1 MPVIASWIREKD
13 EPWFEGSF
21 AVLGRADLVTRNAR
35 RGDAI
40 DLQAVDA
47 ILITGGEDISA
58 KFLHQPIPDPAHI
71 EDPVPERD
79 AWEFA
84 AVAAAVERG
93 IPLLGVCK
101 GLQVIN
107 VALGG
112 TLHLDIPG
120 HNRPEQKS
128 ANIQPLRHDSGNA
141 SPWRYDCV
149 NSSHHQAIDRLGGG
163 LEVLAWCQADNI
175 IEQVRSRTLPW
186 CVGVQ
191 YHPERDPKYYRSV
204 FGDFVEAIPA

>member
-13 EPWFEGSF
+13 EPCFESSF
-21 AVLGRADLVTRNAR
+21 AGLSRPDLTLRNAR
-35 RGDAI
+35 RDEAI
-40 DLQAVDA
+40 DLAAVDA
-47 ILITGGEDISA
+47 VLITGGEDISA
-58 KFLHQPIPDPAHI
+58 EFLHQAVPNPALI
-71 EDPVPERD
+71 EDPVPARD

-101 GLQVIN
+101 GHQLIN

-128 ANIQPLRHDSGNA
+128 ANLQPLRHDSRNPA
-141 SPWRYDCV
+141 PWRYACI
-149 NSSHHQAIDRLGGG
+149 NSSHHQAIDRLGDG
-163 LEVLAWCQADNI
+163 LDAVAWCEADNI

-191 YHPERDPKYYRSV
+191 YHPERDPEFYRAV
-204 FGDFVEAIPA
+204 FAEFVGAIPS